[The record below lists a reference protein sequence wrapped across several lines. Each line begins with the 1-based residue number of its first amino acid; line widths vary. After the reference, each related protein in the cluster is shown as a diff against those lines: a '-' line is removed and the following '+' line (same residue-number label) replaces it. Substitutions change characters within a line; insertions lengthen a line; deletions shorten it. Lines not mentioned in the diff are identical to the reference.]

1 MKDVCDSPHDEPE
14 VLSFNCPKH
23 CTTSIDLTRSDFNIE
38 EDGQLQI
45 LKNDEKYQVST
56 KISVIFPLIL
66 YNYINALSWTNFV
79 YFNIYFL
86 DYQCGKLLHCL
97 SLCRKIRKFKKMGN
111 QSKNLFMP

>member
-1 MKDVCDSPHDEPE
+1 MKDVCDSPNDEPE

-23 CTTSIDLTRSDFNIE
+23 CTTSIDLTSFDFNIE
-38 EDGQLQI
+38 EDGQLKI
-45 LKNDEKYQVST
+45 LKNDEKYQV
-56 KISVIFPLIL
+56 ISPLIL

-86 DYQCGKLLHCL
+86 DHQCGELLHCL